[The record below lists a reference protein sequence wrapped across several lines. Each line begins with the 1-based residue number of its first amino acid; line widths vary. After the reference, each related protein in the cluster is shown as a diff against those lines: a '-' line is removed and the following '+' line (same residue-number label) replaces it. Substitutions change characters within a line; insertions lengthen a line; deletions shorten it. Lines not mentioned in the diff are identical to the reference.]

1 MASLPYPRSHQT
13 IFPQNSRN
21 TQKRLAEKKNLC
33 ASVKSVGEYPPL
45 ETSVNSV
52 NSVGG
57 LAQTNLEWV
66 LWKEFGGRRGYG
78 SHKTIFPQNSRNTQ
92 KRLAEKKNLCTSVK
106 SVGEYP
112 PLETSVNSVGGP
124 CASKASVRICEFC
137 GRTCASKLRVG
148 SVEGI
153 RRAAWVWQEC
163 HTLLHLWASVQS
175 VGEYPPPEASVYS
188 VNSVGG
194 LAQTNLEWVLWEEFG
209 GLRGYGRDAIPTQPQ
224 NYLPTEFTEHTE
236 TTGGEE
242 KSVYICAI
250 CGRLLP
256 ARRFCG
262 FCVFRGRFLSEA
274 MLVQQRL
281 LHP

>member
-1 MASLPYPRSHQT
+1 MASLPYPRSHKT
-13 IFPQNSRN
+13 IFPQNARN

-33 ASVKSVGEYPPL
+33 TSVKSAGGSSPPEASVYSVNSVGEYPPPEASVNSVNSVGEYPPPEISVNSVNSVGGYSPPEASVNSVKSVGEYPPP
-45 ETSVNSV
+45 EASVNSV

-66 LWKEFGGRRGYG
+66 LWK
-78 SHKTIFPQNSRNTQ
+78 
-92 KRLAEKKNLCTSVK
+92 
-106 SVGEYP
+106 
-112 PLETSVNSVGGP
+112 
-124 CASKASVRICEFC
+124 
-137 GRTCASKLRVG
+137 
-148 SVEGI
+148 
-153 RRAAWVWQEC
+153 
-163 HTLLHLWASVQS
+163 
-175 VGEYPPPEASVYS
+175 
-188 VNSVGG
+188 
-194 LAQTNLEWVLWEEFG
+194 EFG

-242 KSVYICAI
+242 KSVSICEI

-274 MLVQQRL
+274 MLVQRRP
-281 LHP
+281 LHPLKIAMLQQQGCHATTTRLPCYNNNIATLQQQDCHATTTRLPRYNNKIATLRQQGCHATAKCRETDVRQTGR